1 MTKKSDDLDFKAL
14 ALFEESLKQPPDGR
28 DVWIRKVAGSDIE
41 LCQKALRLLE
51 QDRNSAGIIQT
62 GRAVL
67 ETPDDTAAPERIG
80 AYRVLGLIGQG
91 GMGAVY
97 HGKRDRGDFDHD
109 AAIKVIR
116 RGALSEKLVER
127 FERERQTLAGLI
139 HPNIARL
146 YDGGK
151 TQDNAPYFIME
162 YVDGLPIVDWV
173 KKYNIPESERLSLF
187 RNVCEAVSYAHQ
199 NLIVHRD
206 ITPSNVLVT
215 KNGEVKLIDF
225 GIAKPQD
232 EEMPATDRNSLA
244 SLSFTP
250 GYGAPERAMGGG
262 ANTLSDIY
270 SLGKLLASIF
280 SDVPLNS
287 ELKAI
292 ILKATAEAPGDRY
305 ETVNALI
312 EDLDHYAQ
320 GFPVDAYSTS
330 TIYEFRKFIS
340 RHKMGA
346 VLTIAAI
353 FVLLTAFGV
362 TIFQYQRA
370 EANLVRANARFD
382 QVRELAKYQIFSLYD
397 DLSRV
402 AGNTKTRASLAREA
416 QVYLASL
423 AAHPSASLDL
433 KLETARGYIR
443 LARIFGVPA
452 QPNLGDV
459 VTARKN
465 LKEAEDLLNE
475 IRAIDPEFKDLS
487 ATQVSLKAAQAL
499 ILVHDD
505 QNLDAAKTVIVSAKE
520 ILKTTLDSDK
530 NLYWFLARRSLRYS
544 DLERAD
550 QAGDVEHIRK
560 IAQEVLA
567 DISEWPENL
576 QKGPQA
582 VLDRGYNYYWQGLAN
597 YLSSN
602 HSQAV
607 IDFNEGHLKLSEA
620 EALQHNDPMLLYLL
634 SWMNYL
640 GYGSAAQLDDQQ
652 MSNQFLDQAAHFLKR
667 LSSLQEGDA
676 SIVRL
681 SMQLRE
687 AKGQL
692 LADIG
697 KFDEAIAMQKSL
709 VADQEKL
716 AMAKP
721 EPSQYTTWAYS
732 HIILAYMYYDT
743 EVRTLTCKHLQ
754 KAEEL
759 LRPFSDV
766 KQLPLYMQNA
776 AERLPVRIEQCING
790 KKIAR
795 MSALFE

>member
-1 MTKKSDDLDFKAL
+1 MTENNDDLDFKAL
-14 ALFEESLKQPPDGR
+14 AIFEESLNQNPDDR
-28 DVWIRKVAGSDIE
+28 VTWIRKAAGPDTE

-51 QDRNSAGIIQT
+51 RDRNSAEAIQT
-62 GRAVL
+62 GRVIL
-67 ETPDDTAAPERIG
+67 EKPDDVIIPERIG
-80 AYRVLGLIGQG
+80 VYRILGLIGQG

-116 RGALSEKLVER
+116 HGVLSEKLIER
-127 FERERQTLAGLI
+127 FEKERQTLASLI

-151 TQDNAPYFIME
+151 TRDNAPYFIME

-173 KKYNIPESERLSLF
+173 KKHNIVESERLGLF

-215 KNGEVKLIDF
+215 KAGEVKLIDF

-232 EEMPATDRNSLA
+232 EEMPATDSNSLA

-250 GYGAPERAMGGG
+250 GYGAPERAMGGA

-270 SLGKLLASIF
+270 SLGKLLISIF
-280 SDVPLNS
+280 GDIPLNS

-292 ILKATAEAPGDRY
+292 VSKATAQAPCDRY

-330 TIYEFRKFIS
+330 TLYEFKKFIS
-340 RHKMGA
+340 RHKAGT
-346 VLTIAAI
+346 VLATAAI
-353 FVLLTAFGV
+353 FILLTAFGV

-370 EANLVRANARFD
+370 EANLARANARFD

-475 IRAIDPEFKDLS
+475 IRAINPEFKDLA
-487 ATQVSLKAAQAL
+487 ATLVSLKAAQAL

-505 QNLDAAKTVIVSAKE
+505 QNLEAAKTKINSARE
-520 ILKTTLDSDK
+520 ILVATSDSNRDT
-530 NLYWFLARRSLRYS
+530 YWFLARRDLRYA

-550 QAGDVEHIRK
+550 QAGEVEHIRK
-560 IAQEVLA
+560 TARAVLA

-576 QKGPQA
+576 QNGPQA
-582 VLDRGYNYYWQGLAN
+582 ALDRGYYYYWQGSAN
-597 YLSSN
+597 YQTGN
-602 HSQAV
+602 HAQAV
-607 IDFNEGHLKLSEA
+607 IDFNMGHLKLSEA
-620 EALQHNDPMLLYLL
+620 EAQQHNDPMLLYLL
-634 SWMNYL
+634 SWMNYF
-640 GYGSAAQLDDQQ
+640 GYGSAAQLGDQQ
-652 MSNQFLDQAAHFLKR
+652 MSSRFLDQAARFLEK

-676 SIVRL
+676 SIIRL

-687 AKGQL
+687 AKSQL
-692 LADIG
+692 LADLG
-697 KFDEAIAMQKSL
+697 KFEEAIAMQKSL
-709 VADQEKL
+709 IADQEKQ
-716 AMAKP
+716 AVAKP
-721 EPSQYTTWAYS
+721 EPSQYTTWAFS
-732 HIILAYMYYDT
+732 HIILAYMYRDT
-743 EVRTLTCKHLQ
+743 EMRTAACRHLAR
-754 KAEEL
+754 AEEL
-759 LRPFSDV
+759 LRPLAKA

-790 KKIAR
+790 KKITR
-795 MSALFE
+795 MNALFE